1 MLNSINKVCV
11 YCGSSDRIRDTYL
24 DAAREMGRALAK
36 RNLTVVYGGGGTG
49 LMGALANAVLEEG
62 APVIGVIP
70 KSFNT
75 PQLAHPNL
83 TELIVVETMHERKA
97 LMVEMA
103 DAFVALPGG
112 FGTLEELF
120 EILTWAQVGL
130 HCKPVGVLDTQ
141 GYFGHLHTLVEH
153 ACREGFIYPEHR
165 FLLMSDSDSDVLLDH
180 LAAYKPPEGLDQWV
194 NRWKH
199 YHDCN

>member
-11 YCGSSDRIRDTYL
+11 YCGSSDRIGEPYL
-24 DAAREMGRALAK
+24 DAAREMGQALAK
-36 RNLTVVYGGGGTG
+36 RNYSVVYGGGGTG
-49 LMGALANAVLEEG
+49 LMGAMANAVLEEG

-130 HCKPVGVLDTQ
+130 HCKPIGVLDTQ
-141 GYFGHLHTLVEH
+141 GYFDHLHTLVER
-153 ACREGFIYPEHR
+153 ACQEGFIYQEHR
-165 FLLMSDSDSDVLLDH
+165 FLLMSDSDPDVLLDH
-180 LAAYKPPEGLDQWV
+180 LAAYKPPEGLDRWV

-199 YHDCN
+199 SHDSS

>member
-1 MLNSINKVCV
+1 MQNSINIVCV
-11 YCGSSDRIRDTYL
+11 YCGSSDRIGEPYL

-36 RNLTVVYGGGGTG
+36 RNHSVVYGGGGTG

-83 TELIVVETMHERKA
+83 TELVVVETMHERKA

-103 DAFVALPGG
+103 DAFIALPGG

-141 GYFGHLHTLVEH
+141 DYFGHLHTLVEH
-153 ACREGFIYPEHR
+153 ACQEGFIYQEHR
-165 FLLMSDSDSDVLLDH
+165 ILLMSDSDPEVLLDL
-180 LAAYKPPEGLDQWV
+180 LAAFKPPEGLDRWV
-194 NRWKH
+194 NRSEALS
-199 YHDCN
+199 